1 VLAVSRSNTLS
12 RDTQL
17 TIIGASEIAGI
28 SWKESADMFEDKVE
42 HKDVAKLPSEYR
54 ELLSRVL
61 TIQADCEIGGPHLY
75 VKDML
80 GGAPGKINQLVVART
95 AAEEMDHYR
104 KIARI
109 AGELGVDTSF
119 LLSIP
124 NQKRYLEAFRGVIET
139 WEDFSVFGFLIDRVG
154 RFQLEE
160 FLDCSYL
167 PLQRVLPDIL
177 KEEMAH
183 IGFGTNQT
191 AEWAEQGDESRER
204 IQKSLDFWYVKAL
217 DMFGRSDSDRSNRYV
232 HWGLK
237 RRSNTQ
243 ARWEFKKEVD
253 PLIQKMGLSVPDP
266 VEGRKFL

>member
-1 VLAVSRSNTLS
+1 
-12 RDTQL
+12 
-17 TIIGASEIAGI
+17 
-28 SWKESADMFEDKVE
+28 MFEDKIE
-42 HKDVAKLPSEYR
+42 RQDLEKMPSEYI
-54 ELLSRVL
+54 ELLGRVL

-75 VKDML
+75 VQDML
-80 GGAPGKINQLVVART
+80 MKAPSKVNQLVVART

-104 KIARI
+104 KIARLASEI
-109 AGELGVDTSF
+109 GVDTSF

-124 NQKRYLEAFRGVIET
+124 NQKRYLEAFRGMIDT

-167 PLQRVLPDIL
+167 PLQRVLPEIL
-177 KEEMAH
+177 KEEMGH

-191 AEWAEQGDESRER
+191 AELAAQSEESKER
-204 IQKSLDFWYVKAL
+204 VQQSANFWYVKAL
-217 DMFGRSDSDRSNRYV
+217 DMFGRSDSERSNRYC

-253 PLIQKMGLSVPDP
+253 PLIINMGLSVPDP
-266 VEGRKFL
+266 VAGRKYL